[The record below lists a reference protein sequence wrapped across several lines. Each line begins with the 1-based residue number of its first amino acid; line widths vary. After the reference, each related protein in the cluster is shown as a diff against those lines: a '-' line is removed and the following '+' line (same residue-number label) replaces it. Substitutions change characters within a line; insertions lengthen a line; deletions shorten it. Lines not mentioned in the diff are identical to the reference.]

1 MKNVFYFVLKASLV
15 LKIFK
20 FLSRHFGHVGKIRE
34 IRLTS
39 KFMTSQPGL
48 KTILIHILPN
58 ISQSKGNHT
67 MKFGQLVE
75 YNKINIFFKN
85 YAENEAMWIVP
96 DLFLFFKKA

>member
-1 MKNVFYFVLKASLV
+1 MIESPLKIMKNVFYFVLKASLV

-34 IRLTS
+34 IR
-39 KFMTSQPGL
+39 FW
-48 KTILIHILPN
+48 
-58 ISQSKGNHT
+58 T

-85 YAENEAMWIVP
+85 YAENEAM
-96 DLFLFFKKA
+96 